1 MTKLRTTIALLFGT
15 LPAWAQCSLC
25 KLAVEQDPSLGKAF
39 NKAIILMMVPA
50 LAVFAGVFLL
60 AIRSAPGSPR
70 GRNDDK
76 RRESETTIDY
86 STKQERL

>member
-1 MTKLRTTIALLFGT
+1 MKLRITIALLLAT

-25 KLAVEQDPSLGKAF
+25 RLAVEQDPSLGKAF

-60 AIRSAPGSPR
+60 AIRSAPG
-70 GRNDDK
+70 GHNK
-76 RRESETTIDY
+76 KQQSENTIDY

>member
-1 MTKLRTTIALLFGT
+1 MKPRITIALLLAT

-25 KLAVEQDPSLGKAF
+25 RLAVEQDPSLGKAF

-60 AIRSAPGSPR
+60 AIRSAPGS
-70 GRNDDK
+70 RNRK
-76 RRESETTIDY
+76 QQSENAIDY
-86 STKQERL
+86 PTKQERL